1 MPADHPAD
9 SAAEIRAETLS
20 GEPSQTGLDDIA
32 LLRKSIA
39 VGTAARAAGN
49 HPFGAVLAD
58 ADGTILMT
66 MGNAYLVDKGPGHA
80 ETNLAR
86 AAAKTYDEAFLNTC
100 TLYSAFEPCS
110 MCAGT
115 IYWAGIGRLV
125 FGVTEARLLEMT
137 GDNPENLTMALSC
150 RDVLASGQRDVV
162 VEGPFPE
169 LEDEI
174 VRSHDGFW

>member
-1 MPADHPAD
+1 MPM
-9 SAAEIRAETLS
+9 
-20 GEPSQTGLDDIA
+20 DDVA
-32 LLRKSIA
+32 LLRESLR
-39 VGTAARAAGN
+39 VGIEARNAGN

-58 ADGTILMT
+58 AQGNVLMT
-66 MGNAYLVDKGPGHA
+66 MGNAYLTDKGPGHA

-86 AAAKTYDEAFLNTC
+86 AAARKYDDAFLNTC

-125 FGVTEARLLEMT
+125 FGVTEARLAEIT

-150 RDVLASGQRDVV
+150 RDVLAAGQRTVIVD
-162 VEGPFPE
+162 GPFPD
-169 LEDEI
+169 LEAEI

>member
-1 MPADHPAD
+1 MA
-9 SAAEIRAETLS
+9 
-20 GEPSQTGLDDIA
+20 DDIA
-32 LLRKSIA
+32 LLRASIT
-39 VGTAARAAGN
+39 VGTEARAAGN

-58 ADGTILMT
+58 ADGKVLMT
-66 MGNAYLVDKGPGHA
+66 MGNAYLTDKGPGHA

-86 AAAKTYDEAFLNTC
+86 AAARHFDEAFLNTC

-115 IYWAGIGRLV
+115 IYWAGIGRVV
-125 FGVTEARLLEMT
+125 FGVTEARLAELT

-150 RDVLASGQRDVV
+150 RDVLAAGQRQVT

-169 LEDEI
+169 LEAEI
-174 VRSHDGFW
+174 LRAHDGFW